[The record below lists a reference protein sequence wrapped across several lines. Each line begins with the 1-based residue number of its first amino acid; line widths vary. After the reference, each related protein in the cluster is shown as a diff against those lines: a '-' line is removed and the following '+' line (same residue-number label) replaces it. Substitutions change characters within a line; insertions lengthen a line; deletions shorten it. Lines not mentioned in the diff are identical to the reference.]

1 MKKLLCLIFLFM
13 MLGCNKESENQKFEE
28 KNNIKVEKIEK
39 DENKKDELKE
49 IVNKKGLELVS
60 IKIKSNNE
68 PKIEIE
74 FTESLN
80 DENID
85 AFIKI
90 SPKIN
95 YKILKDKSRLI
106 IVGNFKIG
114 ENYQIEVLNGIKD
127 IKGNVLEKNIK
138 KDTHLKI

>member
-49 IVNKKGLELVS
+49 IVKKKGLELVS
-60 IKIKSNNE
+60 IKTKSNNE